1 MRAGL
6 ILLCL
11 AYVLSQFYRAFL
23 AVLGGVLAQD
33 ISAGPEDLAFASG
46 LWFLAFAGAQ
56 LPIGWALDRI
66 GPRRTV
72 SALLL
77 VGGAG
82 GALLFGFAQGPGQV
96 NLAMMM
102 IGAGCA
108 PVLVS
113 AYFILARQG
122 NAAQFATI
130 AALLLAIGSL
140 GNLGASW
147 PMAWAVEAFGWRTAM
162 ISLAAITALAS
173 LVLFIFVRD
182 PEAAPG
188 GQRGSVTDLMKM
200 RALWPIFPM
209 MFVCYA
215 PVAAIRG
222 LWIGPYFHD
231 VFGLGTVQLG
241 QASLVMGIAMI
252 GGTLIYGPLD
262 RVFGT
267 HKWVIFTGNMVC
279 AAACLTLAMLV
290 GQSVGLGIA
299 LCAVIGLFGST
310 FPVMIAHAR
319 GFFPAHLAGR
329 GVTLMNLFGIGGVG
343 LMQLG
348 SGALQGRVASASGA
362 VASYS
367 ALFAFFGLITL
378 AGTLMY
384 LFSRDAP
391 ATGPLSSGGT
401 RR

>member
-23 AVLGGVLAQD
+23 AVLGAVLARD
-33 ISAGPEDLAFASG
+33 IGTGPEDLAFASG

-66 GPRRTV
+66 GPRRTSSV
-72 SALLL
+72 MLLI
-77 VGGAG
+77 GGAG
-82 GALLFGFAQGPGQV
+82 GALVFGIAQGPGQV
-96 NLAMMM
+96 NLAMLM

-108 PVLVS
+108 PVLMS
-113 AYFILARQG
+113 AYYILARQG
-122 NAAQFATI
+122 SPAQFATM

-147 PMAWAVEAFGWRTAM
+147 PMAWAVEAIGWRASM
-162 ISLAAITALAS
+162 IGLAVITALAAIVL
-173 LVLFIFVRD
+173 LVFVRD

-188 GQRGSVTDLMKM
+188 GRRGSVMDLLKL
-200 RALWPIFPM
+200 RALWPIFAM

-222 LWIGPYFHD
+222 LWIGPYLSD
-231 VFGLGTVQLG
+231 VFGLGTAQLG

-252 GGTLIYGPLD
+252 GGTLVYGPLD
-262 RVFGT
+262 RIFGT
-267 HKWVIFTGNMVC
+267 HKWVIFSGNMAC
-279 AAACLTLAMLV
+279 AAASLTLAMLV
-290 GQSVGLGIA
+290 GHSVGVGIA
-299 LCAVIGLFGST
+299 LCAAIGLFGST

-348 SGALQGRVASASGA
+348 SGVLQGRVAASSGD
-362 VASYS
+362 VASY
-367 ALFAFFGLITL
+367 AAIFAFFGLAAL
-378 AGTLMY
+378 AGSLAY

-391 ATGPLSSGGT
+391 V
-401 RR
+401 

>member
-23 AVLGGVLAQD
+23 AVLGAVLARD
-33 ISAGPEDLAFASG
+33 IGTSPEDLAFASG

-56 LPIGWALDRI
+56 LPVGWALDRI
-66 GPRRTV
+66 GPRRTSSV
-72 SALLL
+72 MLLF
-77 VGGAG
+77 GGAG
-82 GALLFGFAQGPGQV
+82 GALLFGLAQGPGLV
-96 NLAMMM
+96 NIAMLMT
-102 IGAGCA
+102 GAGCA

-113 AYFILARQG
+113 AYYILARQG
-122 NAAQFATI
+122 SPAQFATM

-147 PMAWAVEAFGWRTAM
+147 PMAWAVEAIGWRISM
-162 ISLAAITALAS
+162 ISLAAITALAAI
-173 LVLFIFVRD
+173 VLLIFVRD
-182 PEAAPG
+182 PDAAPG
-188 GQRGSVTDLMKM
+188 GRRGSVVDLLKM

-222 LWIGPYFHD
+222 LWIGPYLSD
-231 VFGLGTVQLG
+231 VFGLGTAQLG
-241 QASLVMGIAMI
+241 QASLVMGVAMI
-252 GGTLIYGPLD
+252 CGTLIYGPLD
-262 RVFGT
+262 RIFGT
-267 HKWVIFTGNMVC
+267 HKWVVFGGNIAC
-279 AAACLTLAMLV
+279 AAASLTLAMLV
-290 GQSVGLGIA
+290 GHSVGLGIA
-299 LCAVIGLFGST
+299 LCAAIGLFGST

-348 SGALQGRVASASGA
+348 SGVLHARVAASSGDT
-362 VASYS
+362 ASYA
-367 ALFAFFGLITL
+367 ALFAFFGLAALGGSL
-378 AGTLMY
+378 AY

-391 ATGPLSSGGT
+391 
-401 RR
+401 R

>member
-23 AVLGGVLAQD
+23 AVLGGVLARD
-33 ISAGPEDLAFASG
+33 IGAGPEDLAFASG

-66 GPRRTV
+66 GPRRTA
-72 SALLL
+72 STLLL

-82 GALLFGFAQGPGQV
+82 GALIFGFAQGPGHV
-96 NLAMMM
+96 NLAMVM

-113 AYFILARQG
+113 AYYILARQG
-122 NAAQFATI
+122 NTAQFATM

-147 PMAWAVEAFGWRTAM
+147 PMAWAVEAFGWRAAM
-162 ISLAAITALAS
+162 ICLAAITALAAAVL
-173 LVLFIFVRD
+173 LVFVRD

-188 GQRGSVTDLMKM
+188 GRRGSVMDLLKM

-222 LWIGPYFHD
+222 LWIGPYLSD
-231 VFGLGTVQLG
+231 VFGLGTAQLG
-241 QASLVMGIAMI
+241 QASLVMGVAMI
-252 GGTLIYGPLD
+252 CGTLAYGPLD

-267 HKWVIFTGNMVC
+267 HKWVIFGGNMAC
-279 AAACLTLAMLV
+279 AAASLTLAVLV
-290 GQSVGLGIA
+290 GHSVGLGIA
-299 LCAVIGLFGST
+299 LCAAIGLFGST
-310 FPVMIAHAR
+310 FPVLIAHAR
-319 GFFPAHLAGR
+319 SFFPAHLAGR

-348 SGALQGRVASASGA
+348 SGVLHGRVATSSGD
-362 VASYS
+362 VASYA
-367 ALFAFFGLITL
+367 ALFAFFGLAAL
-378 AGTLMY
+378 AGSLAY

-391 ATGPLSSGGT
+391 A
-401 RR
+401 